1 MCAGNVS
8 EIVYLISKQTIK
20 QRNKKQELS
29 CCTLTFPLQINP
41 GPISNNVFTLGVI
54 FWDIAI

>member
-8 EIVYLISKQTIK
+8 EMLHLISKQTIK

-41 GPISNNVFTLGVI
+41 GFISKKVFTLGVI
-54 FWDIAI
+54 FCDIAI